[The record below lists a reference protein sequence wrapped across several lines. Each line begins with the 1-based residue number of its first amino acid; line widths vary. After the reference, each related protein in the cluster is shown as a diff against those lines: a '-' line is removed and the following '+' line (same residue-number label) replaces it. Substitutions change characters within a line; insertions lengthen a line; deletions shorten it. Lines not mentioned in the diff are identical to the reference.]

1 MTSCECNTGVAAA
14 ACDLCFDLAIQ
25 DYLENR
31 GSDD

>member
-1 MTSCECNTGVAAA
+1 MNACDCNTGIGAA

-31 GSDD
+31 GSND